1 MSKVYAPNAD
11 FVQRNVAGEC
21 LLIPIHRQL
30 ADVNSLYVLNETGAA
45 AWRRLDGKRTLREIA
60 DDLSREF
67 DVAVEQVEKDL
78 GVLIEDLL
86 SIQAIRETPG

>member
-11 FVQRNVAGEC
+11 FVQRDVAGEC
-21 LLIPIHRQL
+21 LLIPIRRQL

-45 AWRRLDGKRTLREIA
+45 AWRLLDGKRSLREIA
-60 DDLSREF
+60 GDLSREF
-67 DVAVEQVEKDL
+67 DVTVEQVEQDL
-78 GVLIEDLL
+78 MVLVEDLL